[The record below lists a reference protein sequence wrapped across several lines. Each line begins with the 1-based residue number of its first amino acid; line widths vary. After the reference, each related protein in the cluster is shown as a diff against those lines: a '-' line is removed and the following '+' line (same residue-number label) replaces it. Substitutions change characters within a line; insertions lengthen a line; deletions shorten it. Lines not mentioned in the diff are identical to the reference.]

1 MRAPKDDSRQ
11 APSVQTRAGRSR
23 PSQRLSDWL
32 ERRAGLVFL
41 LPAVGVILG
50 FAIFPLLGSLYTSLI
65 RLRFSGGQTELDF
78 VGLTNYR
85 KLLLGSEQTH
95 FLGRGGEAL
104 WVWVALFFLAL
115 LLAWGLYRRYRQSR
129 TATGLAWSLAGGGLV
144 LAFAWLVLSRL
155 VPGSLLGTLQTTL
168 FYVFAGTAL
177 QYVLGLWLAL
187 LCAERLPG
195 TRFFRVVFMLPLAIT
210 PVGIAYMFR
219 MLTDTSKGPLQ
230 PIWAALGLSGFS
242 WVNDP
247 WGARFAV
254 LIGDTWQWTPFAFIV
269 LLAALQS
276 IPQEQVEAAAVD
288 GATRW
293 QTFRYVIFPYL
304 LPASATLVLIRMIEG
319 FKIVDLP
326 NILTNGGPGT
336 ATESITLHAYFAWR
350 TLDIGTA
357 AALGFILMVLVSL
370 FSTVYARAL
379 LPRARGEA

>member
-1 MRAPKDDSRQ
+1 MEQPEHTPIEVPTAR
-11 APSVQTRAGRSR
+11 VAGANPGPLLRMSA
-23 PSQRLSDWL
+23 WL
-32 ERRAGLVFL
+32 ERQAGVIFL
-41 LPAVGVILG
+41 LPAVGLMLG
-50 FAIFPLLGSLYTSLI
+50 FALFPLLGSLYSSLI
-65 RLRFSGGQTELDF
+65 RIRFSSGQTELDF
-78 VGLTNYR
+78 VGLANYR
-85 KLLLGSEQTH
+85 KLLLGSEQAH

-104 WVWVALFFLAL
+104 WVWAGLFFLAL
-115 LLAWGLYRRYRQSR
+115 LLAWGLYRRRRQGR
-129 TATGLAWSLAGGGLV
+129 GGVVWPLLGGALV
-144 LAFAWLVLSRL
+144 LAFTWLVLSRL
-155 VPGSLLGTLQTTL
+155 VPGSLMGTLQTTL

-177 QYVLGLWLAL
+177 QYGLGLWLAL

-230 PIWAALGLSGFS
+230 PLWAALGLSGFS

-293 QTFRYVIFPYL
+293 QIFRYVIFPYL
-304 LPASATLVLIRMIEG
+304 LPASATLILIRMIEG

-336 ATESITLHAYFAWR
+336 ATESLTLHAYFAWR
-350 TLDIGTA
+350 TLDVGTA
-357 AALGFILMVLVSL
+357 AALGFVLLILVSVL
-370 FSTVYARAL
+370 GTVYARTV
-379 LPRARGEA
+379 LPRARGEG

>member
-1 MRAPKDDSRQ
+1 MRTIRPQ
-11 APSVQTRAGRSR
+11 APSDQRGRAERS
-23 PSQRLSDWL
+23 LSAWL
-32 ERRAGLVFL
+32 ERKAGLVFL
-41 LPAVGVILG
+41 LPAVGVMLG

-65 RLRFSGGQTELDF
+65 RLRFSGGQTELGF
-78 VGLTNYR
+78 VGLANYR
-85 KLLLGSEQTH
+85 RLLVGSEQAH
-95 FLGRGGEAL
+95 LLGRGGDASWMWAVL
-104 WVWVALFFLAL
+104 LFLAL
-115 LLAWGLYRRYRQSR
+115 LLAWGLVRRYRRGQ
-129 TATGLAWSLAGGGLV
+129 ATAWSMAGGV
-144 LAFAWLVLSRL
+144 LALTLAWLVLSRL

-168 FYVFAGTAL
+168 FYVFVGTAL

-230 PIWAALGLSGFS
+230 PIWAGLGLQGFS

-357 AALGFILMVLVSL
+357 AALGFILLILVSL

>member
-1 MRAPKDDSRQ
+1 MSA
-11 APSVQTRAGRSR
+11 
-23 PSQRLSDWL
+23 WL
-32 ERRAGLVFL
+32 ERQAGVIFL
-41 LPAVGVILG
+41 LPAVGLMLG
-50 FAIFPLLGSLYTSLI
+50 FALFPLLGSLYSSLI
-65 RLRFSGGQTELDF
+65 RIRFSSGQTELDF
-78 VGLTNYR
+78 VGLANYR
-85 KLLLGSEQTH
+85 KLLLGSEQAH

-104 WVWVALFFLAL
+104 WVWAALFFLAL
-115 LLAWGLYRRYRQSR
+115 LLAWGLYRRRRQGR
-129 TATGLAWSLAGGGLV
+129 GGVVWPLLGGALV
-144 LAFAWLVLSRL
+144 LAFTWLVLSRL
-155 VPGSLLGTLQTTL
+155 VPGSLMGTLQTTL
-168 FYVFAGTAL
+168 FYVFVGTAL
-177 QYVLGLWLAL
+177 QYGLGLWLAL

-230 PIWAALGLSGFS
+230 PLWAALGLSGFS

-293 QTFRYVIFPYL
+293 QIFRYVIFPYL
-304 LPASATLVLIRMIEG
+304 LPASATLILIRMIEG

-336 ATESITLHAYFAWR
+336 ATESLTLHAYFAWR
-350 TLDIGTA
+350 TLDVGTA
-357 AALGFILMVLVSL
+357 AALGFVLLILVSVL
-370 FSTVYARAL
+370 GTVYARTV
-379 LPRARGEA
+379 LPRARGEG

>member
-1 MRAPKDDSRQ
+1 MWTIRPQ
-11 APSVQTRAGRSR
+11 APSDQRGRAERS
-23 PSQRLSDWL
+23 LSAWL
-32 ERRAGLVFL
+32 ERKAGLVFL
-41 LPAVGVILG
+41 LPAVGVMLG

-65 RLRFSGGQTELDF
+65 RLRFSGGQTELGF
-78 VGLTNYR
+78 VGLANYR
-85 KLLLGSEQTH
+85 RLLVGSEQAH
-95 FLGRGGEAL
+95 LLGRGGDASWMWAVL
-104 WVWVALFFLAL
+104 LFLAL
-115 LLAWGLYRRYRQSR
+115 LLAWGLVRRYRRGQ
-129 TATGLAWSLAGGGLV
+129 ATGWSMAGGV
-144 LAFAWLVLSRL
+144 LALTLAWLVLSRL

-168 FYVFAGTAL
+168 FYVFVGTAL

-230 PIWAALGLSGFS
+230 PIWAGLGLQGFS

-357 AALGFILMVLVSL
+357 AALGFILLILVSL

>member
-11 APSVQTRAGRSR
+11 VPSERARPGQSR
-23 PSQRLSDWL
+23 PLQRLYDWL

-41 LPAVGVILG
+41 LPAVVVILG
-50 FAIFPLLGSLYTSLI
+50 FAIFPLLGSLYTSVVRI
-65 RLRFSGGQTELDF
+65 RFSGGQTELDF
-78 VGLTNYR
+78 VGLANYR
-85 KLLLGSEQTH
+85 KLLLGSEQAH

-104 WVWVALFFLAL
+104 WVWVTLFFLAL
-115 LLAWGLYRRYRQSR
+115 LLAWGLYRRYRQGR
-129 TATGLAWSLAGGGLV
+129 GGLVWPFLGGVLV

-177 QYVLGLWLAL
+177 QYGLGLWLAL

-230 PIWAALGLSGFS
+230 PLWAALGLEGFS

-350 TLDIGTA
+350 TLDVGTA
-357 AALGFILMVLVSL
+357 AALGFTLLVLVSV

-379 LPRARGEA
+379 LPRARGEG

>member
-1 MRAPKDDSRQ
+1 MWTIRPQ
-11 APSVQTRAGRSR
+11 APSDQRGRAERS
-23 PSQRLSDWL
+23 LSAWL
-32 ERRAGLVFL
+32 ERKAGLVFL
-41 LPAVGVILG
+41 LPAVGVMLG

-65 RLRFSGGQTELDF
+65 RLRFSGGQTELGF
-78 VGLTNYR
+78 VGLANYR
-85 KLLLGSEQTH
+85 RLLVGSEQAH
-95 FLGRGGEAL
+95 LLGRGGDASWMWAVL
-104 WVWVALFFLAL
+104 LFLAL
-115 LLAWGLYRRYRQSR
+115 LLAWGLVRRYRRGQ
-129 TATGLAWSLAGGGLV
+129 ATGWSMAGGV
-144 LAFAWLVLSRL
+144 LALTLAWLVLSRL

-168 FYVFAGTAL
+168 FYVFVGTAL

-230 PIWAALGLSGFS
+230 PIWAGLGLQGFS

-357 AALGFILMVLVSL
+357 AALGFILLILVLL

>member
-1 MRAPKDDSRQ
+1 MRTIRPQ
-11 APSVQTRAGRSR
+11 APSDQRGRAERS
-23 PSQRLSDWL
+23 LSAWL
-32 ERRAGLVFL
+32 ERKAGLVFL
-41 LPAVGVILG
+41 LPAVGVMLG

-65 RLRFSGGQTELDF
+65 RLRFSGGQTELGF
-78 VGLTNYR
+78 VGLANYR
-85 KLLLGSEQTH
+85 RLLVGSEQAH
-95 FLGRGGEAL
+95 LLGRGGDASWMWAVL
-104 WVWVALFFLAL
+104 LFLAL
-115 LLAWGLYRRYRQSR
+115 LLAWGLVRRYRRGQ
-129 TATGLAWSLAGGGLV
+129 ATGWSMAGGV
-144 LAFAWLVLSRL
+144 LALTLAWLVLSRL

-168 FYVFAGTAL
+168 FYVFVGTAL

-230 PIWAALGLSGFS
+230 PIWAGLGLQGFS

-357 AALGFILMVLVSL
+357 AALGFILLILVSL